1 MSDTENKIYKIS
13 DGDYEI
19 LFSSTF
25 NVYEK
30 KFTIGNIGGFT
41 FVFQFEKDPEKPGAP
56 MEISGNDAQK
66 TITVKLFNFYNP
78 LGMGTTKM
86 IPILKLSD
94 GRQIYFSLYAK
105 SLNETTDFLSI
116 SLTFYLK

>member
-1 MSDTENKIYKIS
+1 MLDGKIYKIL

-19 LFSSTF
+19 IFSSNF

-30 KFTIGNIGGFT
+30 RLVIEKIGGFD
-41 FVFQFEKDPEKPGAP
+41 FIFLFEKDSTKTGSPID
-56 MEISGNDAQK
+56 ISGDNTNK
-66 TITVKLFNFYNP
+66 IITIKLFNFYNT
-78 LGMGTTKM
+78 LGIGTTKI
-86 IPILKLSD
+86 IPIIKLDD

-116 SLTFYLK
+116 SVTFYLK